1 MGGIG
6 LVGIT
11 ALALKGHHDQTQGYS
26 TTKWPSYVQERLKAS
41 YAYVLG
47 GLGVTAGTATL
58 FFRSGAAYAVMRAN
72 PWVFMIGSLAG
83 MWGGMYLTMSTPFE
97 DKLMKH
103 LSWGAVMSLMGLT
116 VSPICLLGGPLLMR
130 AAIATGATVGSLSL
144 VAYNT
149 PDDTFLS
156 LGGPL
161 SLGLGILIG
170 SSLAGMLIPAY
181 AGMAYNVSLY
191 GGLGLFSLYVAFDC
205 FHAFCCCS
213 GLGC

>member
-1 MGGIG
+1 
-6 LVGIT
+6 
-11 ALALKGHHDQTQGYS
+11 
-26 TTKWPSYVQERLKAS
+26 
-41 YAYVLG
+41 
-47 GLGVTAGTATL
+47 
-58 FFRSGAAYAVMRAN
+58 
-72 PWVFMIGSLAG
+72 
-83 MWGGMYLTMSTPFE
+83 
-97 DKLMKH
+97 
-103 LSWGAVMSLMGLT
+103 MSLMGLT

-181 AGMAYNVSLY
+181 AGVAYNISLY
-191 GGLGLFSLYVAFDC
+191 GGLGLFSLYVVG
-205 FHAFCCCS
+205 S
-213 GLGC
+213 